1 MIASSRQGRSDA
13 RLHPARLAAEHRHL
27 EAEVQVLARRL
38 EGLVALGR
46 AVQGAHQ
53 SAVARA
59 LEGNLEALRTGAAR
73 HRPPEQRPWDDPAWG
88 AWTPA
93 PPATTAAA
101 TTAATAATAT
111 TAPPAAAVGS
121 GRQERPP
128 TGIIVGEGREVRSGQ
143 RLGLP
148 VEVDLVAGGRPVVI
162 RSRAEQHRA
171 ANGLLQS
178 VLVRCAT
185 LLPDG
190 TSFALVDPVGGGR
203 AFPLAPS
210 LPTLG
215 PTTGGQRADLEAS
228 MAEID
233 RRAAARGV
241 AGVAEPGGAA
251 PVVVA
256 VADFPVGYE
265 RRVVGW
271 VLSLCRSVPPAGMYL
286 LIHHRVGEGDPL
298 SLGDATV
305 VDLANP
311 PFRVGGRAGSAG
323 LDVTVSFDDAPPV
336 DVTRRIL
343 AQVRRADVEV
353 VRWDELGHPAE
364 EEWWGEDATHRV
376 VAPIGR
382 VTGGSGVVEVTFG
395 VDGENRP
402 CAHGA
407 VVAMTG
413 AGKTALFHA
422 LIAGLAVRYSPA
434 ELCLYLLD
442 GKNGVGF
449 AAYRGLPHAAVVSL
463 RTRPGLARSVLDD
476 LVEEMERRNEV
487 FKRHGAEH
495 FAAYRA
501 TGSPEGRLPR
511 LVFMADEFQ
520 LLFED
525 DRDGRAARA
534 LLRLS
539 EQGRSAGIHLLLG
552 SQHFA
557 PAAMTYR
564 NLIFA
569 NLHLRIAMQMAVADV
584 RSCMDFGPEGR
595 RLIEATCTRTGRLVA
610 NGQAG
615 DDSANRAATAG
626 FLDERRRSDLLAA
639 LRRRG
644 GPAAT
649 QVVLDGDSQPELADD
664 PLIGRLGASGTWP
677 DAAALHRLATG
688 QRRQGGLGEVDWAA
702 AEHPLALALGQE
714 LNVRGRAVVVLRRR
728 RHEHL
733 CVVGE
738 AAAERVAMLATAV
751 VTACLQRPPDDLR
764 LRIADR
770 CVPGSPWSSALRDVG
785 RRAGEAGYDVDVVD
799 DDEGAARVITEAN
812 EELARRRS
820 QPDGRVD
827 AEATWL
833 VVVSDPD
840 RVGALARL
848 TDDYG
853 YVDAPLGQR
862 LGDLLE
868 SGGEVGIHVLM
879 AFSTVG
885 AARVVMAD
893 RRLRGGVRHRVALQ
907 MSDDDSFVM
916 VGSPAAARLQTD
928 GPRPVA
934 AVHFDRQGDRRRLF
948 KPYSLASGPGFE
960 AQVEDI
966 FDRLARRRPERL
978 R

>member
-1 MIASSRQGRSDA
+1 VR
-13 RLHPARLAAEHRHL
+13 PAHRAAEHRHL
-27 EAEVQVLARRL
+27 EGDVRALGRRI

-46 AVQGAHQ
+46 AIHRAHQ
-53 SAVARA
+53 SALGTA
-59 LEGNLEALRTGAAR
+59 LKGNLEALRTGAAR
-73 HRPPEQRPWDDPAWG
+73 ERLPEQQPWDDPAWG
-88 AWTPA
+88 SWM
-93 PPATTAAA
+93 PATTL
-101 TTAATAATAT
+101 
-111 TAPPAAAVGS
+111 GS
-121 GRQERPP
+121 GSKGRQP
-128 TGIIVGEGREVRSGQ
+128 TGISVGEGREARSGHL
-143 RLGLP
+143 LGLP
-148 VEVDLVAGGRPVVI
+148 AQVDLVAGGRPIVI

-178 VLVRCAT
+178 LLVRSAA
-185 LLPDG
+185 LLPDQ
-190 TSFALVDPVGGGR
+190 TSFVLVDPVGGGR
-203 AFPLAPS
+203 AFPLAS
-210 LPTLG
+210 HLATLG
-215 PTTGGQRADLEAS
+215 PRTGDQRGDLEAS

-233 RRAAARGV
+233 RRAAATGV
-241 AGVAEPGGAA
+241 AGIADRGGRES
-251 PVVVA
+251 VVVA
-256 VADFPVGYE
+256 VADFPLGYE
-265 RRVVGW
+265 RRILEW
-271 VLSLCRSVPPAGMYL
+271 VLSLCRSGPPAGVHL
-286 LIHHRVGEGDPL
+286 LIHHRVGEGDLPA
-298 SLGDATV
+298 LGESTV

-311 PFRVGGRAGSAG
+311 PLRVGIRAGSSG
-323 LDVTVSFDDAPPV
+323 LAVTVTFDDAPPV
-336 DVTRRIL
+336 DVARRIL
-343 AQVRRADVEV
+343 AQVHRVEDEV

-364 EEWWGEDATHRV
+364 EAWWGEDAARRV

-382 VTGGSGVVEVTFG
+382 AAGGTGLVEVTFG

-402 CAHGA
+402 CAHGV

-413 AGKTALFHA
+413 AGKTALFHS

-463 RTRPGLARSVLDD
+463 RTRPELARSVLDD
-476 LVEEMERRNEV
+476 LVEEMGRRNEM
-487 FKRHGAEH
+487 FKRHGVED
-495 FAAYRA
+495 FTAYRV

-557 PAAMTYR
+557 PAAMTNR

-569 NLHLRIAMQMAVADV
+569 NLHLRIALQMAVADV
-584 RSCMDFGPEGR
+584 RSCVDFGPEGR
-595 RLIEATCTRTGRLVA
+595 RLIEANCTRTGRLVA
-610 NGQAG
+610 NGRAG

-626 FLDERRRSDLLAA
+626 FLHERRRSDLLAA

-644 GPAAT
+644 GAAAP

-664 PLIGRLGASGTWP
+664 PLIGRLGASGRWP
-677 DAAALHRLATG
+677 DAAALERLATD

-702 AEHPLALALGQE
+702 AEHPVALALGQE

-751 VTACLQRPPDDLR
+751 VTACVQRAPDDLR
-764 LRIADR
+764 LVIADR
-770 CVPGSPWSSALRDVG
+770 GVPGTPWSAFLGDVG
-785 RRAGEAGYDVDVVD
+785 RRAGQAGYDVDVVD
-799 DDEGAARVITEAN
+799 DDEGVARVITEAN
-812 EELARRRS
+812 VELARRRA

-827 AEATWL
+827 SQATWML
-833 VVVSDPD
+833 VVSEPD

-848 TDDYG
+848 ADDYG
-853 YVDAPLGQR
+853 YVDAPLGRQ
-862 LGDLLE
+862 LGELLE
-868 SGGEVGIHVLM
+868 AGGEVGIHVLM

-885 AARVVMAD
+885 AAREVMAD
-893 RRLRGGVRHRVALQ
+893 RRLRGGVRHRVAMQ

-916 VGSPAAARLQTD
+916 VGSPAAARLQPD

-934 AVHFDRQGDRRRLF
+934 AVLFDRQGDRGRPF
-948 KPYSLASGPGFE
+948 KPYSLASGASFE
-960 AQVEDI
+960 AQVEGV
-966 FDRLARRRPERL
+966 FDRLARRRPEGVR
-978 R
+978 